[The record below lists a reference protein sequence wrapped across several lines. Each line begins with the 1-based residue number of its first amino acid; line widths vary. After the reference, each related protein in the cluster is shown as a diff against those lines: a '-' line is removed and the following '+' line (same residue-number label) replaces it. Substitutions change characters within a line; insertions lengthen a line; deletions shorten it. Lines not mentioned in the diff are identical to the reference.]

1 MVMGQ
6 AGEQIQSAGTA
17 IASAGKQTADSI
29 LEAGLT
35 LDQTTQRLVM
45 AQEQV
50 VSNLSYLVT
59 QAEGAAGRLLGV
71 EQAFENLKLLID
83 GMQTNSLQAIGHYQA
98 GAETIANLL
107 VPLGDAATHVKDVSK
122 DMSQDVSTLLSQV
135 VQLAHQVAISVQIME
150 QTVIHGAER
159 MNAAGDHI
167 KASAD
172 EAAGKLSIA
181 GGGLAQSMEVSAESI
196 EKASDYFY
204 RNSSNSAQVMSASL
218 EEVSELLAS
227 IKPISDNMINSGRHL
242 VEMSGNLDQAAD
254 KMNIWV
260 TDYDRH
266 RILLEGLMRQITDM
280 VHQADTRN
288 DLGRRQVEQMQQLVV
303 QLRMAQQEAARF
315 GQQVSSVMSRSYDD
329 FTSTMLQSMQTIS
342 SQHQTNI
349 TASMRSIAQQFES
362 LDQRLKDV
370 SARHTDQRTF

>member
-1 MVMGQ
+1 
-6 AGEQIQSAGTA
+6 
-17 IASAGKQTADSI
+17 
-29 LEAGLT
+29 
-35 LDQTTQRLVM
+35 
-45 AQEQV
+45 
-50 VSNLSYLVT
+50 
-59 QAEGAAGRLLGV
+59 
-71 EQAFENLKLLID
+71 
-83 GMQTNSLQAIGHYQA
+83 
-98 GAETIANLL
+98 
-107 VPLGDAATHVKDVSK
+107 
-122 DMSQDVSTLLSQV
+122 MSQDVSTLLSQV

-288 DLGRRQVEQMQQLVV
+288 DLGRRQVEQIHQLVV